1 MAKREISST
10 LKNLK
15 VIYQSDFKR
24 FPIFPPLLSFSPATL
39 GFDLGFALI
48 YLRFLS
54 LDEFYF
60 CFVEH
65 TQLTSNLY
73 VCWCG
78 NLFLVIVSTKLLFHS
93 LCKGQLRERK
103 RLRNKK
109 RKSQM
114 RISFPLVSLG
124 SGNVPYIS
132 FASWMLSWFQ
142 FCLPQFFSVFPFSLD
157 CIIAYI
163 RMEYG
168 LSFLWYYSLE

>member
-60 CFVEH
+60 CFVER

-73 VCWCG
+73 VC
-78 NLFLVIVSTKLLFHS
+78 
-93 LCKGQLRERK
+93 
-103 RLRNKK
+103 
-109 RKSQM
+109 
-114 RISFPLVSLG
+114 
-124 SGNVPYIS
+124 
-132 FASWMLSWFQ
+132 
-142 FCLPQFFSVFPFSLD
+142 
-157 CIIAYI
+157 
-163 RMEYG
+163 
-168 LSFLWYYSLE
+168 